1 MMDLNA
7 QSSSNNNNTT
17 TTALSKAAIVDWV
30 NSSID
35 PPQSYSC
42 VKEIPSKVAAAF
54 RNNIFG
60 DNAFPRRHIN
70 FAHDADRT
78 DTVIAKRNC
87 DAVLE
92 GAALLGFQTTFSG
105 LSWANGV
112 LDFGGVL
119 IFWRWLRQKSLEK
132 PLSRCL
138 TAVEIGLVPDQQQ
151 QGNSNNSQRNTSEQ
165 QLTALQNQ
173 NTNQQNRVVRLSDV
187 ISVAGI
193 SDQN

>member
-60 DNAFPRRHIN
+60 DNAFPSRHIN

-78 DTVIAKRNC
+78 DAVIAKRNC

-92 GAALLGFQTTFSG
+92 GAALL
-105 LSWANGV
+105 
-112 LDFGGVL
+112 
-119 IFWRWLRQKSLEK
+119 
-132 PLSRCL
+132 
-138 TAVEIGLVPDQQQ
+138 EIGRA
-151 QGNSNNSQRNTSEQ
+151 SCRE
-165 QLTALQNQ
+165 
-173 NTNQQNRVVRLSDV
+173 RV
-187 ISVAGI
+187 
-193 SDQN
+193 